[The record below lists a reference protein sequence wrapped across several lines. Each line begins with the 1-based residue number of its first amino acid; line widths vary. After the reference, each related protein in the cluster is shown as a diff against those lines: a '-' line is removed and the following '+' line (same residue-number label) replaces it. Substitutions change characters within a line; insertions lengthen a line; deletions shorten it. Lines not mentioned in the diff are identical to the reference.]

1 LRGMHRKRFNMRSS
15 LKRTAA
21 VTCSC
26 MYGRDY
32 DKRRCVLSFLRGSP
46 GQLAV
51 LRLLKIQGLLTTR
64 ATEASPKLKMYDP
77 KRGFPARR
85 QSKQHFDKMSIY
97 ILTTILRSFP
107 SLPYWLRELNLCPPS
122 TPCMRPLQRRC
133 LVSLN
138 VANLLSLT
146 SRSL

>member
-1 LRGMHRKRFNMRSS
+1 MHRKRFNMRSS
-15 LKRTAA
+15 LKRTVV

-32 DKRRCVLSFLRGSP
+32 DKRRCILSFLRGSP
-46 GQLAV
+46 EQLAL
-51 LRLLKIQGLLTTR
+51 LRLLKKIQRLLSTR

-85 QSKQHFDKMSIY
+85 QSKQQFDKMSIY

-107 SLPYWLRELNLCPPS
+107 SLHYWLRELNSGPPA